1 MSRISLSERNG
12 PVVARGGKG
21 MARLVGDN
29 KQTAAT
35 AEKIL
40 RHYHGKF
47 RGLAPKNTKRTLK
60 RKCLT
65 VGYMASGIQGFW
77 SVLKHLHL
85 WAVPEVRNDWIAECA
100 PTPAAKPTALGY

>member
-1 MSRISLSERNG
+1 
-12 PVVARGGKG
+12 
-21 MARLVGDN
+21 MALLLPEAGREWPDWL
-29 KQTAAT
+29 
-35 AEKIL
+35 EKIL

-65 VGYMASGIQGFW
+65 VGFMASGIQGFW

-85 WAVPEVRNDWIAECA
+85 WVVPEVRNDWIAECA